1 MVAKVTFPVSPP
13 TPFIPGGGPED
24 LFAVGGITVDDEGV
38 RGGMT
43 TGPWMAGPG
52 GLAAAGCLG
61 VLVDD
66 VLGYAL
72 VARRAGER
80 WSVSTEISID
90 VLRPLPGDGTRVQA
104 LTDQVHTSAQGG
116 LALGR
121 VLDAGGRVIAVCR
134 QRGRYVTQLPPGPAT
149 PTGGVQP
156 LVDPVTDGVTLPA
169 TDALIDA
176 ASLLGVRWPG
186 SGTAEPLLEVTD
198 RLTNPLGNLHG
209 GISLC
214 ASELVAMAAL
224 LPSGLVTASVQ
235 VAYLRPAPV
244 GAVVRFAVTVQHR
257 GRTLA
262 VVQVMGTND
271 AGKICT
277 IATIT
282 AHQASE

>member
-1 MVAKVTFPVSPP
+1 VTLPVSPP

-24 LFAVGGITVDDEGV
+24 LFTVDGITVDDEGAH
-38 RGGMT
+38 GGMT

-52 GLAAAGCLG
+52 GLAGAGCLG

-90 VLRPLPGDGTRVQA
+90 LLRPVPGDGTRVQA

-121 VLDAGGRVIAVCR
+121 VLDPVGRVIAVCR
-134 QRGRYVTQLPPGPAT
+134 QRGRYVTQLPPGAAAPTGSVQLPPVAPAT
-149 PTGGVQP
+149 
-156 LVDPVTDGVTLPA
+156 DGAALPA

-176 ASLLGVRWPG
+176 ASVLGLRWPG
-186 SGTAEPLLEVTD
+186 PGTAEPLLEVTD

-224 LPSGLVTASVQ
+224 LPSGLITASVQ

-262 VVQVMGTND
+262 VVQVTGTND

-282 AHQASE
+282 AHQAPE